1 MEVKMSKEQKT
12 KQGVAAIYVV
22 VFTTMLIGIITLSFL
37 RIMLSESGRTLNDTL
52 SDSAYNSALAGVEDA
67 KYIISQ
73 YEKKAASGESS
84 GSNAFMSAIESGS
97 DDCDIISKSM
107 ASLSGDPEPEGGEES
122 FGTGD
127 ARTDQDQAYTC
138 VKIRLSGD
146 FKGTLSAN
154 NPTLVVPL
162 RPSGKGVQ
170 QATFVDGIEITWTM
184 ESSTTG
190 TGTAGYPLSELSGDF
205 EGRSGGSG
213 SVGGIV
219 NNMKALKNDA
229 EHKVLGQK
237 GINHDDDIAAMNGM
251 RVMLVQSPYGD
262 TNPYYYASVGDS
274 TNRGTLMLLSSTKTG
289 VNEIGYHLPTGHK
302 NPFVESAD
310 KTLNAPLSVK
320 CEDTCSVK
328 IKLPRPVGSYDRDP
342 NNFFLVLNQLYSEPA
357 IKVTVKMLDEKG
369 ENIDFFNVQPI
380 IDSTGRSGDLFRRV
394 EARVGTDNGASLLPT
409 AELSSNSTIDKSFY
423 VTKNC
428 ISGTTQ
434 CNH

>member
-73 YEKKAASGESS
+73 YEKKAANGESS
-84 GSNAFMSAIESGS
+84 ASNTFMNTIESGS

-107 ASLSGDPEPEGGEES
+107 ANLSGDPEPEEGEES
-122 FGTGD
+122 FGTD
-127 ARTDQDQAYTC
+127 DTRTDQDQAYTC

-162 RPSGKGVQ
+162 RPAKNQENKVAGV
-170 QATFVDGIEITWTM
+170 EITWSIDSSNASGTM
-184 ESSTTG
+184 SG
-190 TGTAGYPLSELSGDF
+190 FMGYPLQELDSDF
-205 EGRSGGSG
+205 ASN
-213 SVGGIV
+213 V

-229 EHKVLGQK
+229 DHRLLGQK
-237 GINHDDDIAAMNGM
+237 GIKHDDDIVAMNGM
-251 RVMLVQSPYGD
+251 RVMLVQSPAGD
-262 TNPYYYASVGDS
+262 TDPYYYASNDGT
-274 TNRGTLMLLSSTKTG
+274 TNRGTLMLLSSTG
-289 VNEIGYHLPTGHK
+289 NGRDEIGYNGET

-310 KTLNAPLSVK
+310 KTVNAPIAIK
-320 CEDTCSVK
+320 CIESCKARIAISK
-328 IKLPRPVGSYDRDP
+328 PIGGGDRNPD
-342 NNFFLVLNQLYSEPA
+342 NFFLVLNQVYSDPA
-357 IKVTVKMLDEKG
+357 IKVTVRMLDKNK

-380 IDSTGRSGDLFRRV
+380 VDSTGRSGDLFRRV

>member
-84 GSNAFMSAIESGS
+84 GSNAFMNAIESNS

-107 ASLSGDPEPEGGEES
+107 ASLRGEPEPEGGEES

-162 RPSGKGVQ
+162 RPAKNQENNVAGV
-170 QATFVDGIEITWTM
+170 EITWSID
-184 ESSTTG
+184 SSDASGTTG
-190 TGTAGYPLSELSGDF
+190 GFMGYPLQELHSDF
-205 EGRSGGSG
+205 AGN
-213 SVGGIV
+213 V
-219 NNMKALKNDA
+219 NNMTALKNDA
-229 EHKVLGQK
+229 DHKILGQK
-237 GINHDDDIAAMNGM
+237 GIKHDDDIVAMNGM
-251 RVMLVQSPYGD
+251 RVMLVQSPAGD
-262 TNPYYYASVGDS
+262 TNPYYYASNDGT
-274 TNRGTLMLLSSTKTG
+274 TNRGTLMLLSSTETG
-289 VNEIGYHLPTGHK
+289 RDEIGYSGET

-310 KTLNAPLSVK
+310 KTVNAPIAIK
-320 CEDTCSVK
+320 CDESCSAK
-328 IKLPRPVGSYDRDP
+328 IAIPKPIGGGDRNPD
-342 NNFFLVLNQLYSEPA
+342 NFFLVLNQVYSDPA
-357 IKVTVKMLDEKG
+357 IKVAVKMLDK
-369 ENIDFFNVQPI
+369 NKKYIDFFNVQPI

-434 CNH
+434 CDH

>member
-84 GSNAFMSAIESGS
+84 ASNAFMNTIETGS
-97 DDCDIISKSM
+97 DDCDIISKST
-107 ASLSGDPEPEGGEES
+107 ASLRGEPEPEGGEES
-122 FGTGD
+122 FGTDGT
-127 ARTDQDQAYTC
+127 RTDQDQAYTC
-138 VKIRLSGD
+138 VKIRLLGD

-162 RPSGKGVQ
+162 RPKSGLENEVEGV
-170 QATFVDGIEITWTM
+170 EIAWSM
-184 ESSTTG
+184 ESSRESGTTSG
-190 TGTAGYPLSELSGDF
+190 FMGYPLQKLHDDF
-205 EGRSGGSG
+205 EGP
-213 SVGGIV
+213 V
-219 NNMKALKNDA
+219 NNNNALKNVAD
-229 EHKVLGQK
+229 HKVLGQK
-237 GINHDDDIAAMNGM
+237 GIKHDDDIVAMNGM
-251 RVMLVQSPYGD
+251 RVMLVQSPAGD
-262 TNPYYYASVGDS
+262 TNPYYYASNGDT
-274 TNRGTLMLLSSTKTG
+274 TNRGTLMLLSSTETG
-289 VNEIGYHLPTGHK
+289 VNEIGYAGEN

-310 KTLNAPLSVK
+310 KTVNAPIAIN
-320 CEDTCSVK
+320 CDETCSARIAIPK
-328 IKLPRPVGSYDRDP
+328 PIGGGNRNPD
-342 NNFFLVLNQLYSEPA
+342 NFFLVLNQVYSEPA
-357 IKVTVKMLDEKG
+357 IKVTVKMLDSSKK
-369 ENIDFFNVQPI
+369 NIDFFNVQPI

-434 CNH
+434 CDH